1 MNLNRILLSLLIGLI
16 AGGIAFFTTP
26 LGETEGPLFELY
38 LSGGNWTGGIAELY
52 KDSGFGGIF
61 KIFPSLQNAFM
72 AFVGFLLVS
81 LVTIRM
87 LGDVLID
94 IYKIPE
100 LRNRIIWTLGLL
112 GVFRFGFFVY
122 LPGIDIG
129 AYEEQLKNDTDNPL
143 DWLMYTSRLTGGSFT
158 PVLFSLGIMPYI
170 SASIIFSLLV
180 KVFPYLEALSKEG
193 EAGRRQI
200 SKYTRYATVVLCIVQ
215 SLFLIWSWRSPISGS
230 EDTITLNPGFWIC
243 TLQLLCLTAGSM
255 FVMWLGEKITEY
267 GIGNG
272 TSLLIMAGIISDVPR
287 AIAFL
292 LGKVIAASSDDRPYE
307 VTTCLLVFG
316 LFVAIVAAVVFI
328 TKGQR
333 RIPIQQQRAVKGRRV
348 YGGQRQYMPVKV
360 NAAGVL
366 PVIFASSLLM
376 IPTLFLSSVAFSGSG
391 WFFGFLQILNN
402 AFAQNG
408 FLYVFCFIGM
418 IIFFTYFWT
427 SLYYNPVEIAGNM
440 KEYGS
445 FIPGIRPG
453 RRTAEYLEKI
463 FKRITL
469 AGAVFLCV
477 IALVPTVLAANIEG
491 MNFIVTQ
498 FLGGTGILIVVGVSL
513 DFVEKIEAQ
522 LLVRQY
528 EGFMRGGDTPRGGS
542 GGSDKKPVATQ

>member
-1 MNLNRILLSLLIGLI
+1 MNLNRILLSVVIGGI
-16 AGGIAFFTTP
+16 AGGIAWFNSLTG
-26 LGETEGPLFELY
+26 LTEGPLFDLKEADGIGGLFK
-38 LSGGNWTGGIAELY
+38 LHGFSGVF
-52 KDSGFGGIF
+52 SV
-61 KIFPSLQNAFM
+61 FPQLQYALL
-72 AFVGFLLVS
+72 AFVGVWLAS
-81 LVTIRM
+81 MVTIRM

-129 AYEEQLKNDTDNPL
+129 GYEKQLESDTDNPL

-215 SLFLIWSWRSPISGS
+215 SLFLIWSWKSPIPGDPNASS
-230 EDTITLNPGFWIC
+230 ITLNPGFWIC

-292 LGKVIAASSDDRPYE
+292 LGKIISASGDDRPYE

-528 EGFMRGGDTPRGGS
+528 EGFMRGGDTSRGGS

>member
-1 MNLNRILLSLLIGLI
+1 MNLNRILLSVVIGGI
-16 AGGIAFFTTP
+16 AGGIAWFNSLTSLTD
-26 LGETEGPLFELY
+26 GPLFDLKEADGISELFK
-38 LSGGNWTGGIAELY
+38 LHGFSGVF
-52 KDSGFGGIF
+52 SV
-61 KIFPSLQNAFM
+61 FPQLQYALL
-72 AFVGFLLVS
+72 AFVGVWLAS
-81 LVTIRM
+81 MVTIRM

-100 LRNRIIWTLGLL
+100 LRNRILWTLGLL

-129 AYEEQLKNDTDNPL
+129 GYEKQLESDTDNPL

-215 SLFLIWSWRSPISGS
+215 SLFLIWSWKSPIPGDPNASS
-230 EDTITLNPGFWIC
+230 ITLNPGFWIC

-292 LGKVIAASSDDRPYE
+292 LGKIISASGDDRPYE

-528 EGFMRGGDTPRGGS
+528 EGFMRGGDTSRGGS

>member
-1 MNLNRILLSLLIGLI
+1 MNLNRILLSVVIGGI
-16 AGGIAFFTTP
+16 AGGIAWFNSLTG
-26 LGETEGPLFELY
+26 LTEGPLFDLKEADGIGGLFKRHGF
-38 LSGGNWTGGIAELY
+38 SGVF
-52 KDSGFGGIF
+52 SV
-61 KIFPSLQNAFM
+61 FPQLQYALL
-72 AFVGFLLVS
+72 AFVGVWLAS
-81 LVTIRM
+81 MVTIRM

-129 AYEEQLKNDTDNPL
+129 GYEKQLESDTDNPL

-215 SLFLIWSWRSPISGS
+215 SLFLIWSWKSPIPGDPNASS
-230 EDTITLNPGFWIC
+230 ITLNPGFWIC

-292 LGKVIAASSDDRPYE
+292 LGKIISASGDDRPYE

>member
-1 MNLNRILLSLLIGLI
+1 MTTNRFLLSLVIGALIG
-16 AGGIAFFTTP
+16 
-26 LGETEGPLFELY
+26 
-38 LSGGNWTGGIAELY
+38 
-52 KDSGFGGIF
+52 
-61 KIFPSLQNAFM
+61 
-72 AFVGFLLVS
+72 AFVGFKVGNQQTSEAIFAFISATLVS
-81 LVTIRM
+81 LLVCWKM
-87 LGDVLID
+87 GDVLVD

-100 LRNRIIWTLGLL
+100 LRNRILATLGLL
-112 GVFRFGFFVY
+112 AVFRFGFWVY
-122 LPGIDIG
+122 LPGINIAQFKELLADDEG
-129 AYEEQLKNDTDNPL
+129 PL
-143 DWLMYTSRLTGGSFT
+143 SWLTMTSKLTGGSFT

-180 KVFPYLEALSKEG
+180 KVFPALEALSKEG

-200 SKYTRYATVVLCIVQ
+200 SRYTRYATVVLCLVQ
-215 SLFLIWSWRSPISGS
+215 AMFLVWNWKNPGS
-230 EDTITLNPGFWIC
+230 DGATITLNPGFWIC
-243 TLQLLCLTAGSM
+243 SLQLICLTAGSL

-272 TSLLIMAGIISDVPR
+272 TSLLIMAGIISDVPA
-287 AIAFL
+287 AIASLIERVFR
-292 LGKVIAASSDDRPYE
+292 ATPDDRPFE
-307 VTTCLLVFG
+307 VTYCLLIIAM
-316 LFVAIVAAVVFI
+316 FVAIVAAVVFI

-376 IPTLFLSSVAFSGSG
+376 IPTLFLGSIAYGGEG
-391 WFFGFLQILNN
+391 WFFGFLQFLDT
-402 AFAQNG
+402 AFARNG
-408 FLYVFCFIGM
+408 FLYIFCFIGM
-418 IIFFTYFWT
+418 IVFFTYFWT

-469 AGAVFLCV
+469 AGAVFLCL
-477 IALVPTVLAANIEG
+477 IALVPNVIMGNVPG
-491 MNFIVTQ
+491 MSFLVTQ
-498 FLGGTGILIVVGVSL
+498 FLGGTSILIVVGVSL
-513 DFVEKIEAQ
+513 DFVEKIESQ

-528 EGFMRGGDTPRGGS
+528 EGFMRGGETPRGG
-542 GGSDKKPVATQ
+542 GGGPKKTEPAE

>member
-1 MNLNRILLSLLIGLI
+1 MNLNRILLSVVIGGI
-16 AGGIAFFTTP
+16 AGGIAWFNSP
-26 LGETEGPLFELY
+26 SGPTEGSLFELY
-38 LSGGNWTGGIAELY
+38 SGGGVSELFKLHGI
-52 KDSGFGGIF
+52 SGVFTVL
-61 KIFPSLQNAFM
+61 PHLQYALL
-72 AFVGFLLVS
+72 AFVGVGLAS
-81 LVTIRM
+81 LVMIRM
-87 LGDVLID
+87 LGEVLVD

-100 LRNRIIWTLGLL
+100 LRNRIFWTLGLL
-112 GVFRFGFFVY
+112 AVFRFGFFVY

-129 AYEEQLKNDTDNPL
+129 SYEKQMESDDDNPL

-200 SKYTRYATVVLCIVQ
+200 SKYTRYATVVLCVVQ
-215 SLFLIWSWRSPISGS
+215 ALFLIWSWKSPIPGS
-230 EDTITLNPGFWIC
+230 QGESITVNPGFWIC

-292 LGKVIAASSDDRPYE
+292 LGKVISATSDDRPYE

-366 PVIFASSLLM
+366 PVVFASSLLM
-376 IPTLFLSSVAFSGSG
+376 IPTLFLSSVAFSGTG

>member
-1 MNLNRILLSLLIGLI
+1 MNLKRIFVSLLIGI
-16 AGGIAFFTTP
+16 VAGIIGFVYDAVA
-26 LGETEGPLFELY
+26 GELPDVELLKLY
-38 LSGGNWTGGIAELY
+38 RLSGLSAVFEAHGLDGALSVLPKYAILAFIGCSI
-52 KDSGFGGIF
+52 S
-61 KIFPSLQNAFM
+61 SLI
-72 AFVGFLLVS
+72 V
-81 LVTIRM
+81 IRM

-129 AYEEQLKNDTDNPL
+129 GYEKQLESDTDNPL

-215 SLFLIWSWRSPISGS
+215 SLFLIWSWKSPIPGDPDASS
-230 EDTITLNPGFWIC
+230 ITLNPGFWIC

-292 LGKVIAASSDDRPYE
+292 LGKIISASGDDRPYE

-477 IALVPTVLAANIEG
+477 IALVPTVLAANIDG

-528 EGFMRGGDTPRGGS
+528 EGFMRGGDTSRGGS

>member
-1 MNLNRILLSLLIGLI
+1 MNLNRILLSVVIGGI
-16 AGGIAFFTTP
+16 AGGIAWFNSP
-26 LGETEGPLFELY
+26 AGLTEGTLFDLY
-38 LSGGNWTGGIAELY
+38 TGGGIVELF
-52 KDSGFGGIF
+52 KTNGFSGVFTVL
-61 KIFPSLQNAFM
+61 PNLQYAFLS
-72 AFVGFLLVS
+72 FIGVGLTS

-100 LRNRIIWTLGLL
+100 LRNRICWTLGLL
-112 GVFRFGFFVY
+112 AVFRFGFFVY

-129 AYEEQLKNDTDNPL
+129 SYEKQLESDTDNPL

-215 SLFLIWSWRSPISGS
+215 SLFLIWSWKSPIPGDPDAS
-230 EDTITLNPGFWIC
+230 TITQNTGFWIC

-292 LGKVIAASSDDRPYE
+292 LGKVIAASGDDRPYE

-408 FLYVFCFIGM
+408 FLYVFCFVGM

-528 EGFMRGGDTPRGGS
+528 EGFMRGGDTSRGGS

>member
-1 MNLNRILLSLLIGLI
+1 MNLNRILLSVVIGGI
-16 AGGIAFFTTP
+16 AGGIAWFNSP
-26 LGETEGPLFELY
+26 AGLTEGTLFDLY
-38 LSGGNWTGGIAELY
+38 TGGGIVELF
-52 KDSGFGGIF
+52 KTNGFSGVFTVL
-61 KIFPSLQNAFM
+61 PNLQYAFLS
-72 AFVGFLLVS
+72 FIGVGLTS

-100 LRNRIIWTLGLL
+100 LRNRICWTLGLL
-112 GVFRFGFFVY
+112 AVFRFGFFVY

-129 AYEEQLKNDTDNPL
+129 AYEKQLESDTDNPL

-215 SLFLIWSWRSPISGS
+215 SMFLIWSWKSPIPGDPDAS
-230 EDTITLNPGFWIC
+230 TITLNPGFWIC

-292 LGKVIAASSDDRPYE
+292 LGKVIAASGDDRPYE

-408 FLYVFCFIGM
+408 FLYVFCFVGM

-542 GGSDKKPVATQ
+542 SGGSDKKPVATQ

>member
-1 MNLNRILLSLLIGLI
+1 MNLNRILLSVVIGGI
-16 AGGIAFFTTP
+16 AGGIAWFNSLTG
-26 LGETEGPLFELY
+26 LTEGPLFDLKEADGIGELFK
-38 LSGGNWTGGIAELY
+38 LHGFSGVF
-52 KDSGFGGIF
+52 SV
-61 KIFPSLQNAFM
+61 FPQLQYALL
-72 AFVGFLLVS
+72 AFVGVWLAS
-81 LVTIRM
+81 MVTIRM

-129 AYEEQLKNDTDNPL
+129 GYEKQLESDTDNPL

-215 SLFLIWSWRSPISGS
+215 SLFLIWSWKSPIPGDPNASS
-230 EDTITLNPGFWIC
+230 ITLNPGFWIC

-292 LGKVIAASSDDRPYE
+292 LGKIISASGDDRPYE

-528 EGFMRGGDTPRGGS
+528 EGFMRGGDTSRGGS

>member
-1 MNLNRILLSLLIGLI
+1 MNLNRILLSVVIGGI
-16 AGGIAFFTTP
+16 AGGIAWFNSLTG
-26 LGETEGPLFELY
+26 LTEGPLFDLKEADGIGGLFK
-38 LSGGNWTGGIAELY
+38 LHGFSGVF
-52 KDSGFGGIF
+52 SV
-61 KIFPSLQNAFM
+61 FPQLQYALL
-72 AFVGFLLVS
+72 AFVGVWLAS
-81 LVTIRM
+81 MVTIRM

-129 AYEEQLKNDTDNPL
+129 GYEKQLESDTDNPL

-215 SLFLIWSWRSPISGS
+215 SLFLIWSWKSPIPGDPNASS
-230 EDTITLNPGFWIC
+230 ITLNPGFWIC

-292 LGKVIAASSDDRPYE
+292 LGKIISASGDDRPYE

>member
-1 MNLNRILLSLLIGLI
+1 MNLNRILLSVVSGGI
-16 AGGIAFFTTP
+16 AGGIAWFNSLTGP
-26 LGETEGPLFELY
+26 TEGLLFDLKEADGIGELFK
-38 LSGGNWTGGIAELY
+38 LHGFSGVF
-52 KDSGFGGIF
+52 SV
-61 KIFPSLQNAFM
+61 FPQLQYALL
-72 AFVGFLLVS
+72 AFVGVWLAS
-81 LVTIRM
+81 MVTIRM

-100 LRNRIIWTLGLL
+100 LRNRIFWTLGLL

-129 AYEEQLKNDTDNPL
+129 GYEKQLESDTDNPL

-215 SLFLIWSWRSPISGS
+215 SLFLIWSWKSPIPGDPDASS
-230 EDTITLNPGFWIC
+230 ITLNPGFWIC

-292 LGKVIAASSDDRPYE
+292 LGKIISASGDDRPYE

>member
-1 MNLNRILLSLLIGLI
+1 MNVNRILLSLVLGLI
-16 AGGIAFFTTP
+16 AGGIAWVNAPEGVTSGLLFDTY
-26 LGETEGPLFELY
+26 ETVGWFEFLK
-38 LSGGNWTGGIAELY
+38 S
-52 KDSGFGGIF
+52 SGFASF
-61 KIFPSLQNAFM
+61 FEVLPQVQYALL
-72 AFVGFLLVS
+72 AFVGIGLVS
-81 LVTIRM
+81 LVMVRM
-87 LGDVLID
+87 LGGVLID

-100 LRNRIIWTLGLL
+100 LRNRIFWTLGLL
-112 GVFRFGFFVY
+112 AVFRFGFFVY
-122 LPGIDIG
+122 LPGIDIVAHEKLLAKG
-129 AYEEQLKNDTDNPL
+129 EDGPL
-143 DWLMYTSRLTGGSFT
+143 NWLMYTSRLTGGSFT

-200 SKYTRYATVVLCIVQ
+200 SKYTRYATVVLCLVQ
-215 SLFLIWSWRSPISGS
+215 SLFLIWSWKSPSPTDAS
-230 EDTITLNPGFWIC
+230 TLTMNPGFWIC
-243 TLQLLCLTAGSM
+243 SLQLLCLTAGSM

-287 AIAFL
+287 AIGFM
-292 LGKVIAASSDDRPYE
+292 LGKVLTASADEAPFE
-307 VTTCLLVFG
+307 VTNCLLVLG

-333 RIPIQQQRAVKGRRV
+333 RIPIQQQRAVKGRKV

-376 IPTLFLSSVAFSGSG
+376 IPTLFLSSVAFGG
-391 WFFGFLQILNN
+391 DNWFYGFLQILNS
-402 AFAQNG
+402 AFERNG

-477 IALVPTVLAANIEG
+477 IALVPTVLAANVEG
-491 MNFIVTQ
+491 MSFIVTQ

-528 EGFMRGGDTPRGGS
+528 EGFMRGGDKPRGGS
-542 GGSDKKPVATQ
+542 GGAEKKPVATR

>member
-1 MNLNRILLSLLIGLI
+1 MKTNRILLSLVIGALIGAI
-16 AGGIAFFTTP
+16 
-26 LGETEGPLFELY
+26 
-38 LSGGNWTGGIAELY
+38 
-52 KDSGFGGIF
+52 
-61 KIFPSLQNAFM
+61 
-72 AFVGFLLVS
+72 VGFKADFGTNVGASITAFIVATIVSLLVCWK
-81 LVTIRM
+81 M
-87 LGDVLID
+87 GDVLVD

-100 LRNRIIWTLGLL
+100 LRNRILATLGLL
-112 GVFRFGFFVY
+112 AIFRFGFWVY
-122 LPGIDIG
+122 LPGINIVQFKSLLADDEG
-129 AYEEQLKNDTDNPL
+129 PL
-143 DWLMYTSRLTGGSFT
+143 NWLTMTSKLTGGSFT

-180 KVFPYLEALSKEG
+180 KVFPALEALSKEG

-200 SKYTRYATVVLCIVQ
+200 SRYTRYATVVLCLVQ
-215 SLFLIWSWRSPISGS
+215 AMFLVWNWKNPSAASG
-230 EDTITLNPGFWIC
+230 ETITLNPGFWIC
-243 TLQLLCLTAGSM
+243 SLQLICLTAGSL

-272 TSLLIMAGIISDVPR
+272 TSLLIMAGIISDVPA
-287 AIAFL
+287 AIAELIRRIFL
-292 LGKVIAASSDDRPYE
+292 ATPDDRPFE
-307 VTTCLLVFG
+307 VTYCLLIIA

-376 IPTLFLSSVAFSGSG
+376 IPTLFLGSIAYGGEG
-391 WFFGFLQILNN
+391 WFFGFLQFLDT
-402 AFAQNG
+402 AFARNG
-408 FLYVFCFIGM
+408 FLYIFSFIGM
-418 IIFFTYFWT
+418 IVFFTYFWT

-469 AGAVFLCV
+469 AGAVFLCL
-477 IALVPTVLAANIEG
+477 IALVPNVIMGNVPG
-491 MNFIVTQ
+491 MSFLVTQ
-498 FLGGTGILIVVGVSL
+498 FLGGTSILIVVGVSL
-513 DFVEKIEAQ
+513 DFVEKIESQ

-528 EGFMRGGDTPRGGS
+528 EGFMRGGETPRGG
-542 GGSDKKPVATQ
+542 GGGPKKTVPAE

>member
-1 MNLNRILLSLLIGLI
+1 MNLNRILLSVVIGGI
-16 AGGIAFFTTP
+16 AGGIAWFNSLTSLTD
-26 LGETEGPLFELY
+26 GPLFDLKEADGI
-38 LSGGNWTGGIAELY
+38 SGLFKFHGF
-52 KDSGFGGIF
+52 SGVFSV
-61 KIFPSLQNAFM
+61 FPQLQYALL
-72 AFVGFLLVS
+72 AFVGVWLAS
-81 LVTIRM
+81 MVTIRM

-100 LRNRIIWTLGLL
+100 LRNRIFWTLGLL

-129 AYEEQLKNDTDNPL
+129 GYEKQLESDTDNPL

-215 SLFLIWSWRSPISGS
+215 SLFLIWSWKSPIPGDPNASS
-230 EDTITLNPGFWIC
+230 ITLNPGFWIC

-292 LGKVIAASSDDRPYE
+292 LGKIISASGDDRPYE

-528 EGFMRGGDTPRGGS
+528 EGFMRGGDTSRGGS

>member
-1 MNLNRILLSLLIGLI
+1 MTTNRFLLSLVIGALIG
-16 AGGIAFFTTP
+16 
-26 LGETEGPLFELY
+26 
-38 LSGGNWTGGIAELY
+38 
-52 KDSGFGGIF
+52 
-61 KIFPSLQNAFM
+61 
-72 AFVGFLLVS
+72 AFVGFKATDQQTSAALFAFISATLVS
-81 LVTIRM
+81 LLVCWKM
-87 LGDVLID
+87 GDVLVD

-100 LRNRIIWTLGLL
+100 LRNRILATLGLL
-112 GVFRFGFFVY
+112 AVFRFGFWVY
-122 LPGIDIG
+122 LPGINIAQFKELLADDEG
-129 AYEEQLKNDTDNPL
+129 PL
-143 DWLMYTSRLTGGSFT
+143 SWLTMTSKLTGGSFT

-180 KVFPYLEALSKEG
+180 KVFPALEALSKEG

-200 SKYTRYATVVLCIVQ
+200 SRYTRYATVVLCLVQ
-215 SLFLIWSWRSPISGS
+215 AMFLVWNWKNPGS
-230 EDTITLNPGFWIC
+230 DGASITLNPGFWIC
-243 TLQLLCLTAGSM
+243 SLQLICLTAGSL

-272 TSLLIMAGIISDVPR
+272 TSLLIMAGIISDVPA
-287 AIAFL
+287 AIASLIERVFR
-292 LGKVIAASSDDRPYE
+292 ATPDDRPFE
-307 VTTCLLVFG
+307 VTYCLLIIAM
-316 LFVAIVAAVVFI
+316 FVAIVAAVVFI

-376 IPTLFLSSVAFSGSG
+376 IPTLFLGSIAYGGEG
-391 WFFGFLQILNN
+391 WFFGFLQFLDT
-402 AFAQNG
+402 AFARNG
-408 FLYVFCFIGM
+408 FLYIFCFIGM
-418 IIFFTYFWT
+418 IVFFTYFWT

-469 AGAVFLCV
+469 AGAVFLCL
-477 IALVPTVLAANIEG
+477 IALVPNVIMGNVPG
-491 MNFIVTQ
+491 MSFLVTQ
-498 FLGGTGILIVVGVSL
+498 FLGGTSILIVVGVSL
-513 DFVEKIEAQ
+513 DFVEKIESQ

-528 EGFMRGGDTPRGGS
+528 EGFMRGGETPRGG
-542 GGSDKKPVATQ
+542 GGGPKKTEPAE

>member
-1 MNLNRILLSLLIGLI
+1 MKTNRILLSLVIGALIG
-16 AGGIAFFTTP
+16 
-26 LGETEGPLFELY
+26 
-38 LSGGNWTGGIAELY
+38 
-52 KDSGFGGIF
+52 
-61 KIFPSLQNAFM
+61 
-72 AFVGFLLVS
+72 AFVGFKVGDQQASASIFAFISATLVS
-81 LVTIRM
+81 LLVCWKM
-87 LGDVLID
+87 GDVLVD

-100 LRNRIIWTLGLL
+100 LRNRILTTLGLL
-112 GVFRFGFFVY
+112 AVFRFGFWVY
-122 LPGIDIG
+122 LPGINIAQFKELLADDEG
-129 AYEEQLKNDTDNPL
+129 PL
-143 DWLMYTSRLTGGSFT
+143 SWLTMTSKLTGGSFT

-180 KVFPYLEALSKEG
+180 KVFPALEALSKEG

-200 SKYTRYATVVLCIVQ
+200 SRYTRYATVVLCLVQ
-215 SLFLIWSWRSPISGS
+215 AMFLVWNWKNPGSSG
-230 EDTITLNPGFWIC
+230 DTITLNPGFWIC
-243 TLQLLCLTAGSM
+243 SLQLICLTAGSL

-272 TSLLIMAGIISDVPR
+272 TSLLIMAGIISDVPA
-287 AIAFL
+287 AIASLIERVFR
-292 LGKVIAASSDDRPYE
+292 ATPDDRPFE
-307 VTTCLLVFG
+307 VTYCLLIIAM
-316 LFVAIVAAVVFI
+316 FVAIVAAVVFI

-333 RIPIQQQRAVKGRRV
+333 RIPIQQQRAVKGRKV

-376 IPTLFLSSVAFSGSG
+376 IPTLFLGSIAYAG
-391 WFFGFLQILNN
+391 DSWFFGFLQFLDT
-402 AFAQNG
+402 AFASNG
-408 FLYVFCFIGM
+408 FLYIFSFIGM
-418 IIFFTYFWT
+418 IVFFTYFWT

-469 AGAVFLCV
+469 AGAVFLCL
-477 IALVPTVLAANIEG
+477 IALVPNVIMGNVPG
-491 MNFIVTQ
+491 MSFLVTQ
-498 FLGGTGILIVVGVSL
+498 FLGGTSILIVVGVSL
-513 DFVEKIEAQ
+513 DFVEKIESQ

-528 EGFMRGGDTPRGGS
+528 EGFMRGGETPRGGA
-542 GGSDKKPVATQ
+542 GGPKKTEPAE

>member
-1 MNLNRILLSLLIGLI
+1 MNLNRILLSVVIGGI
-16 AGGIAFFTTP
+16 AGGIAWFNSLTSLTD
-26 LGETEGPLFELY
+26 GPLFDLKEADGI
-38 LSGGNWTGGIAELY
+38 SGLFKFHGF
-52 KDSGFGGIF
+52 SGVFSV
-61 KIFPSLQNAFM
+61 FPQLQYALL
-72 AFVGFLLVS
+72 AFVGVWLAS
-81 LVTIRM
+81 MVTIRM

-100 LRNRIIWTLGLL
+100 LRNRILWTLGLL

-129 AYEEQLKNDTDNPL
+129 GYEKQLESDTDNPL

-215 SLFLIWSWRSPISGS
+215 SLFLIWSWKSPIPGDPNASS
-230 EDTITLNPGFWIC
+230 ITLNPGFWIC

-292 LGKVIAASSDDRPYE
+292 LGKIISASGDDRPYE

-376 IPTLFLSSVAFSGSG
+376 IPTLFLSSVAFSGSN
-391 WFFGFLQILNN
+391 WFYGFLQILNN

>member
-1 MNLNRILLSLLIGLI
+1 MKTNRILLSLVIGALIGAI
-16 AGGIAFFTTP
+16 
-26 LGETEGPLFELY
+26 
-38 LSGGNWTGGIAELY
+38 
-52 KDSGFGGIF
+52 
-61 KIFPSLQNAFM
+61 
-72 AFVGFLLVS
+72 VGFKADFGTNVGASITAFIVATIVSLLVCWK
-81 LVTIRM
+81 M
-87 LGDVLID
+87 GDVLVD

-100 LRNRIIWTLGLL
+100 LRNRILATLGLL
-112 GVFRFGFFVY
+112 AIFRFGFWVY
-122 LPGIDIG
+122 LPGINIVQFKSLLADDEG
-129 AYEEQLKNDTDNPL
+129 PL
-143 DWLMYTSRLTGGSFT
+143 NWLTMTSKLTGGSFT

-180 KVFPYLEALSKEG
+180 KVFPALEALSKEG

-200 SKYTRYATVVLCIVQ
+200 SRYTRYATVVLCLVQ
-215 SLFLIWSWRSPISGS
+215 AMFLVWNWKNPAASG
-230 EDTITLNPGFWIC
+230 ETITLNPGFWIC
-243 TLQLLCLTAGSM
+243 SLQLICLTAGSL

-272 TSLLIMAGIISDVPR
+272 TSLLIMAGIISDVPA
-287 AIAFL
+287 AIAELIRRIFL
-292 LGKVIAASSDDRPYE
+292 ATPDDRPFE
-307 VTTCLLVFG
+307 VTYCLLIIAM
-316 LFVAIVAAVVFI
+316 FVAIVAAVVFI

-376 IPTLFLSSVAFSGSG
+376 IPTLFLGSIAYGGEG
-391 WFFGFLQILNN
+391 WFFGFLQFLDT
-402 AFAQNG
+402 AFARNG
-408 FLYVFCFIGM
+408 FLYIFCFIGM
-418 IIFFTYFWT
+418 IVFFTYFWT

-469 AGAVFLCV
+469 AGAVFLCL
-477 IALVPTVLAANIEG
+477 IALVPNVIMGNVPG
-491 MNFIVTQ
+491 MSFLVTQ
-498 FLGGTGILIVVGVSL
+498 FLGGTSILIVVGVSL
-513 DFVEKIEAQ
+513 DFVAKIESQ

-528 EGFMRGGDTPRGGS
+528 EGFMRGGSDMHS
-542 GGSDKKPVATQ
+542 GGGTEKKTVPAE

>member
-1 MNLNRILLSLLIGLI
+1 MNVNRILLSLMIGLI
-16 AGGIAFFTTP
+16 AGGIAWFNAP
-26 LGETEGPLFELY
+26 EGVTEGKLFEIYDTVGLFGVY
-38 LSGGNWTGGIAELY
+38 NSAGFTGVIEILPQVQYSLLAFLGI
-52 KDSGFGGIF
+52 G
-61 KIFPSLQNAFM
+61 
-72 AFVGFLLVS
+72 VCCLLM
-81 LVTIRM
+81 LRM

-122 LPGIDIG
+122 LPGINI
-129 AYEEQLKNDTDNPL
+129 AYHENLLESGGESPL

-158 PVLFSLGIMPYI
+158 PVIFSLGIMPYI

-200 SKYTRYATVVLCIVQ
+200 SRYTRYATVVLCLVQ
-215 SLFLIWSWRSPISGS
+215 SLFLIWSWKSPSSDG
-230 EDTITLNPGFWIC
+230 DTLTMNPGFWIC
-243 TLQLLCLTAGSM
+243 SLQLLCLTAGSM

-287 AIAFL
+287 AIAIM
-292 LGKVIAASSDDRPYE
+292 LGKVLDATPDERPFE
-307 VTTCLLVFG
+307 VTNCLLVLG
-316 LFVAIVAAVVFI
+316 LFVGIVAAVVFI

-376 IPTLFLSSVAFSGSG
+376 IPTLFLSSIAFTGTG
-391 WFFGFLQILNN
+391 WFFGFLRILNS
-402 AFAQNG
+402 AFEQNG

-453 RRTAEYLEKI
+453 RRTAEYLERI

-477 IALVPTVLAANIEG
+477 IALVPTVLAANVEG
-491 MNFIVTQ
+491 MSFIVTQ

-528 EGFMRGGDTPRGGS
+528 EGFMRGGGTPRGGS
-542 GGSDKKPVATQ
+542 GGSEKKPVATQ

>member
-1 MNLNRILLSLLIGLI
+1 MNLNRILLSVVIGGI
-16 AGGIAFFTTP
+16 AGGIAWFNSLTG
-26 LGETEGPLFELY
+26 LTEGPLFDLKEADGIGGLFKRHGF
-38 LSGGNWTGGIAELY
+38 SGVF
-52 KDSGFGGIF
+52 SV
-61 KIFPSLQNAFM
+61 FPQLQYALL
-72 AFVGFLLVS
+72 AFVGVWLAS
-81 LVTIRM
+81 MVTIRM

-129 AYEEQLKNDTDNPL
+129 GYEKQLESDTDNPL

-215 SLFLIWSWRSPISGS
+215 SLFLIWSWKSPIPGDPDASS
-230 EDTITLNPGFWIC
+230 ITLNPGFWIC

-292 LGKVIAASSDDRPYE
+292 LGKIISASGDDRPYE

>member
-1 MNLNRILLSLLIGLI
+1 MNLNRILLSVVIGGI
-16 AGGIAFFTTP
+16 AGGIAWFNSLTSLTD
-26 LGETEGPLFELY
+26 GPLFDLKEADGI
-38 LSGGNWTGGIAELY
+38 SGLFKFHGF
-52 KDSGFGGIF
+52 SGVFSV
-61 KIFPSLQNAFM
+61 FPQLQYALL
-72 AFVGFLLVS
+72 AFVGVWLAS
-81 LVTIRM
+81 MVTIRM

-100 LRNRIIWTLGLL
+100 LRNRIFWTLGLL

-129 AYEEQLKNDTDNPL
+129 GYEKQLESDTDNPL

-215 SLFLIWSWRSPISGS
+215 SLFLIWSWKSPIPGDPNASS
-230 EDTITLNPGFWIC
+230 ITLNPGFWIC

-292 LGKVIAASSDDRPYE
+292 LGKIISASGDDRPYE

>member
-1 MNLNRILLSLLIGLI
+1 MNLNRILLSVVIGGI
-16 AGGIAFFTTP
+16 AGGIAWFNSLTG
-26 LGETEGPLFELY
+26 LTEGPLFDLKEADGIGGLFKDHGF
-38 LSGGNWTGGIAELY
+38 SGVF
-52 KDSGFGGIF
+52 SV
-61 KIFPSLQNAFM
+61 FPQLQYALL
-72 AFVGFLLVS
+72 AFVGVWLAS
-81 LVTIRM
+81 MVTIRM

-129 AYEEQLKNDTDNPL
+129 GYEKQLESDTDNPL

-215 SLFLIWSWRSPISGS
+215 SLFLIWSWKSPIPGDPNASS
-230 EDTITLNPGFWIC
+230 ITLNPGFWIC

-292 LGKVIAASSDDRPYE
+292 LGKIISASGDDRPYE

-376 IPTLFLSSVAFSGSG
+376 IPTLFLSSVAFSSTG
-391 WFFGFLQILNN
+391 WFFGFLQILNS

-477 IALVPTVLAANIEG
+477 IALVPTVLAANIDG

-542 GGSDKKPVATQ
+542 SGGSDKKPVATQ